1 MTQQEDR
8 EACERAAQ
16 EKGHTWPEGVSAA
29 FIDGWQVVRDH
40 YAPKV
45 TEKEAIDLVQREV
58 FEGNPKRGYAGAVI
72 DALRAAGVRFKEE
85 A

>member
-1 MTQQEDR
+1 MCTCR
-8 EACERAAQ
+8 R
-16 EKGHTWPEGVSAA
+16 PP
-29 FIDGWQVVRDH
+29 RD